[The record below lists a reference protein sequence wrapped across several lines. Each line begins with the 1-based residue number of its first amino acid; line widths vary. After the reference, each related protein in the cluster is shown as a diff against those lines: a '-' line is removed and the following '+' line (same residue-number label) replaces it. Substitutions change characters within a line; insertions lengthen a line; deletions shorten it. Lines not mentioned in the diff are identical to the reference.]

1 MGINKIKAAPNPEKV
16 DNAAR
21 IQEKDPEASI
31 PENGNSDSVLNK
43 EFWKRFGQIF
53 GTYSRSLE
61 IKKFITKY
69 KLSEKLGVED
79 STVFSAIRSFADVI
93 HAQNGDVIPENIAP
107 SDMSIA
113 LSVLQEEFKKY
124 LDRYCSFEEAIDLDI
139 LSYWCLATWFYR
151 VSRTYPYIF
160 LTSRIPGSGKSTV
173 LLACSHLSFNP
184 QVTVA
189 SSVAA
194 MRRVL
199 TPVQWTFFIDE
210 LDLNNSKTRSELS
223 QFLNAGSTRGFSTI
237 VWDSDLKKCQKL
249 NLAGYK
255 MMSGINI
262 PMLESSTVSRCIV
275 IWASPSEDRK
285 ELLKEIDQ
293 DQWARTLRSYAA
305 RVAEDYEDKFCSK
318 RLPHLDLTLRT
329 QDTWRNLLILA
340 SIVDEERC
348 QIGVESRDYD
358 HLVNLAK
365 KKIVQLP
372 ETVNSHGEILLM
384 MKTVIE
390 TALKNPEFESC
401 KSNIFRGYKF
411 PPQTIF
417 RPSTQVP
424 KGGIGYFYL
433 YGQAPNFYFKGQ
445 EMYAALLNE
454 AESSP
459 MTRYEGGGK
468 IPYLKFAA
476 LLKTLKICP
485 VKKSYERGYS
495 LSSLNAALKENF
507 GEGLTFEIGQ
517 AFKSQGHIAVT
528 DICPENSAST
538 NVNDL

>member
-1 MGINKIKAAPNPEKV
+1 MDINKIKAAPNPEKV

-21 IQEKDPEASI
+21 IQEKDPETSI
-31 PENGNSDSVLNK
+31 PENSNNDSVLGK
-43 EFWKRFGQIF
+43 EFWERFGQIF

-79 STVFSAIRSFADVI
+79 STVFAAIRSFVDVI

-107 SDMSIA
+107 SDMSIP
-113 LSVLQEEFKKY
+113 LSVLQEEFKNY
-124 LDRYCSFEEAIDLDI
+124 LNRYCSFEEAIDLDV

-194 MRRVL
+194 MRRAL
-199 TPVQWTFFIDE
+199 TTVQWTFFLDE
-210 LDLNNSKTRSELS
+210 LDLNKNKTREELS
-223 QFLNAGSTRGFSTI
+223 QFLNAGSARGFSTL
-237 VWDSDLKKCQKL
+237 VYDSDLKKCQKL

-255 MMSGINI
+255 MMSGINV

-293 DQWARTLRSYAA
+293 DSWARTLRSYAA

-318 RLPHLDLTLRT
+318 KLPHLDLTLRT

-348 QIGVESRDYD
+348 QNGVESKDYD
-358 HLVNLAK
+358 QLVNLAQ

-372 ETVNSHGEILLM
+372 DTVNSHGEILLM

-390 TALKNPEFESC
+390 TALKNTESESC
-401 KSNIFRGYKF
+401 KANIFRGYKF
-411 PPQTIF
+411 PPQTIY

-424 KGGIGYFYL
+424 KAGIGYFYL
-433 YGQAPNFYFKGQ
+433 YGQPPNLYFKGQ
-445 EMYAALLNE
+445 ELYAALLNE

-468 IPYLKFAA
+468 MPYLKFAA

-507 GEGLTFEIGQ
+507 GEGLTTEIRQ
-517 AFKSQGHIAVT
+517 LCKCQGHIAVT
-528 DICPENSAST
+528 DTSPENSNSA
-538 NVNDL
+538 NDIDL

>member
-31 PENGNSDSVLNK
+31 PEIGNNVRVLGE
-43 EFWKRFGQIF
+43 EFWERFGQIF

-93 HAQNGDVIPENIAP
+93 HAQNGDLIPENIAP
-107 SDMSIA
+107 SDVLIP
-113 LSVLQEEFKKY
+113 LSVLLDEFKKY
-124 LDRYCSFEEAIDLDI
+124 LDRYCSFEEVIDLDV

-184 QVTVA
+184 QVAVA

-194 MRRVL
+194 MRRAL

-223 QFLNAGSTRGFSTI
+223 QFLNAGSARGFSTI
-237 VWDSDLKKCQKL
+237 VYDPDLKKCQKL

-255 MMSGINI
+255 MMSGINV

-275 IWASPSEDRK
+275 IWATPSEERK
-285 ELLKEIDQ
+285 ELLKEINQ
-293 DQWARTLRSYAA
+293 DSWARTLRSYAA

-318 RLPHLDLTLRT
+318 KIPHLDLTLRT
-329 QDTWRNLLILA
+329 QDT
-340 SIVDEERC
+340 C
-348 QIGVESRDYD
+348 
-358 HLVNLAK
+358 
-365 KKIVQLP
+365 
-372 ETVNSHGEILLM
+372 
-384 MKTVIE
+384 
-390 TALKNPEFESC
+390 
-401 KSNIFRGYKF
+401 
-411 PPQTIF
+411 
-417 RPSTQVP
+417 
-424 KGGIGYFYL
+424 
-433 YGQAPNFYFKGQ
+433 
-445 EMYAALLNE
+445 
-454 AESSP
+454 
-459 MTRYEGGGK
+459 
-468 IPYLKFAA
+468 
-476 LLKTLKICP
+476 
-485 VKKSYERGYS
+485 
-495 LSSLNAALKENF
+495 
-507 GEGLTFEIGQ
+507 
-517 AFKSQGHIAVT
+517 
-528 DICPENSAST
+528 
-538 NVNDL
+538 